1 MTGHPAPVITW
12 RKLSGQLPQ
21 GRVRYHNSSTLQI
34 LHVRKEDSDAYFC
47 SAANLLGRVEKKTLL
62 VVVSLPRFIVKPPVK
77 VAAVPGYTFTLNC
90 SATGDPQPAIRWK
103 RLGSQLP
110 VGRSQQINGALVI
123 RNVAKSDAGNYM
135 CVATSAGVF
144 DVETVTSVDVNI
156 PKGRLILKEQFH
168 VDRKVLQ
175 LKKKRGTLSI
185 WRLFNF

>member
-1 MTGHPAPVITW
+1 M
-12 RKLSGQLPQ
+12 
-21 GRVRYHNSSTLQI
+21 
-34 LHVRKEDSDAYFC
+34 
-47 SAANLLGRVEKKTLL
+47 
-62 VVVSLPRFIVKPPVK
+62 VSLPRFIVKPPVK

-123 RNVAKSDAGNYM
+123 RNIAKSDAGNYM

-144 DVETVTSVDVNI
+144 DVETVSSVDVNI

-175 LKKKRGTLSI
+175 LKKKKKHFKHLEAI
-185 WRLFNF
+185 NF